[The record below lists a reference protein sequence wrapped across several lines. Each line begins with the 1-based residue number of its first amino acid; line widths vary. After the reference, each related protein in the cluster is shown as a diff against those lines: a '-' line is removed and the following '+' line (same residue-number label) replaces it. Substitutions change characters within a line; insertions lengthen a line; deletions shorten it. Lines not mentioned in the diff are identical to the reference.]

1 MVSGFSAAVQTDTLK
16 YLHQF
21 EHPHLDGRFLKQ
33 FAAHSFPQRFSYLK
47 KPTRNRPLILER
59 RAAASYEQNAPVG
72 NYDPAHSDERP
83 VWELAAFVHPVREP
97 PHQSLT
103 RALYNT
109 PVCCQFALGGTIAVT
124 RCPECDAEIDLDEDE
139 VEEGEILTC
148 PECDTEL
155 EVTQTHPVHLIA
167 LSDDE
172 EEAGEEE
179 DDEGAEEDEEEE
191 ESGYGEDEDER

>member
-1 MVSGFSAAVQTDTLK
+1 
-16 YLHQF
+16 
-21 EHPHLDGRFLKQ
+21 
-33 FAAHSFPQRFSYLK
+33 
-47 KPTRNRPLILER
+47 
-59 RAAASYEQNAPVG
+59 
-72 NYDPAHSDERP
+72 
-83 VWELAAFVHPVREP
+83 
-97 PHQSLT
+97 
-103 RALYNT
+103 
-109 PVCCQFALGGTIAVT
+109 VT